1 MIPRFPPV
9 LALTNEG
16 SKACKPNMVSAKRQR
31 RSRAPRPSRKPPRGR
46 NSVRSAAARRQGR
59 QAPATT
65 RGELLDRL
73 ARLGLAQPCGPSALV
88 LVGHDAELACLVFR
102 WMEGA
107 RADEMLDRG
116 AGSLAAEWVRNGALS
131 KQTICALRGEGDGS
145 RSHWLDRR
153 HRGSPAGAGAARGP
167 VGRAPRSIPAPGAG
181 LRRLHMSFSVSR
193 VVDLGDGPGVRD
205 WPRVVPCRQAR
216 EERKARAQAPEAGPA
231 RPGWQVARPC
241 CAGLT

>member
-9 LALTNEG
+9 LPLTNEG

-31 RSRAPRPSRKPPRGR
+31 RSRAPWPSRKPPRGR
-46 NSVRSAAARRQGR
+46 SSVRSAAARCQGR

-88 LVGHDAELACLVFR
+88 LVGHDAGLACLVFR

-107 RADEMLDRG
+107 RADEMPDRG

-131 KQTICALRGEGDGS
+131 KQTIWCITG
-145 RSHWLDRR
+145 RR
-153 HRGSPAGAGAARGP
+153 RWFEISLAG
-167 VGRAPRSIPAPGAG
+167 PRS
-181 LRRLHMSFSVSR
+181 SR
-193 VVDLGDGPGVRD
+193 QPSRGWGS
-205 WPRVVPCRQAR
+205 
-216 EERKARAQAPEAGPA
+216 A
-231 RPGWQVARPC
+231 RPSWSSASLNPRPRFRSASSSHEFLSQPC
-241 CAGLT
+241 GRSW

>member
-16 SKACKPNMVSAKRQR
+16 SKACRPNMVSAKRQR

-46 NSVRSAAARRQGR
+46 NPVRSAAARRQGR

-73 ARLGLAQPCGPSALV
+73 ARLGLAQQCGPSALV

-116 AGSLAAEWVRNGALS
+116 AGSLAAEWVRNGA
-131 KQTICALRGEGDGS
+131 CRS
-145 RSHWLDRR
+145 RRSVHY
-153 HRGSPAGAGAARGP
+153 GAKE
-167 VGRAPRSIPAPGAG
+167 
-181 LRRLHMSFSVSR
+181 M
-193 VVDLGDGPGVRD
+193 VRD
-205 WPRVVPCRQAR
+205 LTGWTDVIAAAHPGLGQRAAQLVERPAQSPPQVQVCVVF
-216 EERKARAQAPEAGPA
+216 
-231 RPGWQVARPC
+231 
-241 CAGLT
+241 T